1 VSGDVCVIVRAELWL
16 LSELTVPVGV
26 GNTNGV
32 VGVPEVDVDVDVG
45 CLSLTVL
52 ILVVEDV
59 LRGWSSEEGRG
70 RVAVSEE
77 IGVAKEPVIDV
88 RRNAGENCWY
98 GSDPFAFR
106 VVDVNAI

>member
-1 VSGDVCVIVRAELWL
+1 VKSRIVVVSGDVCVIVCAELWL

-32 VGVPEVDVDVDVG
+32 VGVPEVDVDVVVVDVG

-59 LRGWSSEEGRG
+59 LRGWRSEEGRG

-88 RRNAGENCWY
+88 RRNAGENC
-98 GSDPFAFR
+98 
-106 VVDVNAI
+106 